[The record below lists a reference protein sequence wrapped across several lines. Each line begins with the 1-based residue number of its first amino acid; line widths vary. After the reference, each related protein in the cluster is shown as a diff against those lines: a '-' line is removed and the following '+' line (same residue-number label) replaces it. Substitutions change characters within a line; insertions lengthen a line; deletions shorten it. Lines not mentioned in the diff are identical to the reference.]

1 MSAGP
6 STGSSTAGAAGTA
19 GAPQDASTPQ
29 DVDDLRELH
38 RELRDVARDM
48 LRKTTGRTGDD
59 EAPVPVDWSLLAGS
73 GWLGLEVPEELDGA
87 GATFAEVAV
96 VLHEI
101 GRAVASSGYLGSA
114 VLGVG
119 ALRLLEPGAGRDELL
134 AAVAAGEQRLA
145 VALPAGDDVTIPFHL
160 RPAPAGDGE
169 ATAGAEAGGGGAGG
183 GARVDG
189 AAAFVLDAVEADQL
203 LLVALDPAGE
213 PVVVRVRPG
222 DPGVTVTGQP
232 VVDETRSLGIVTVD
246 GAVVDAGSVWRF
258 GTDPQESV
266 RRLLDRAAL
275 AVACDSLGLAEAM
288 LEATVDYA
296 GTRRQFGRPIGSFQ
310 AVKHACA
317 DMFVRISV
325 GRELLAAGVAAVAS
339 DDPQAGVAVS
349 RAKSY
354 VCAAA
359 VDVAGRAM
367 QLHGGIGYTWEGGVH
382 VYLKRALL
390 GRALF
395 GAPGAHRARLAA
407 RFTEPA
413 DDPRTD

>member
-1 MSAGP
+1 MSAG
-6 STGSSTAGAAGTA
+6 TGTGDAAGAAG
-19 GAPQDASTPQ
+19 GPQE
-29 DVDDLRELH
+29 VDDLRELH
-38 RELRDVARDM
+38 RELRDVARDI
-48 LRKTTGRTGDD
+48 LRKTTGHTGAD

-101 GRAVASSGYLGSA
+101 GRAAASTGYLGSA

-119 ALRLLEPGAGRDELL
+119 ALRLLAPGAGRDELL
-134 AAVAAGEQRLA
+134 GAVAAGDQRLA

-160 RPAPAGDGE
+160 RPAAP
-169 ATAGAEAGGGGAGG
+169 GAGG
-183 GARVDG
+183 DVRVDG
-189 AAAFVLDAVEADQL
+189 GSGFVLDAVKADQL

-213 PVVVRVRPG
+213 PVVVRVRLG

-232 VVDETRSLGIVTVD
+232 VVDETRGLGTVAVD
-246 GAVVDAGSVWRF
+246 GAVVGAESVWRF
-258 GTDPQESV
+258 GADPAGSV

-339 DDPQAGVAVS
+339 DAPDASVAVS

-354 VCAAA
+354 VGAAA
-359 VDVAGRAM
+359 VDVAGQAM

-390 GRALF
+390 NRALF
-395 GAPGAHRARLAA
+395 GGPAAHRARLAA
-407 RFTEPA
+407 RFAEPA
-413 DDPRTD
+413 DDSGTD